1 MEQTLDGA
9 ALEGV
14 YHHIFLPPHLPQAS
28 DDATNIDRDLINL
41 TVEALSL
48 LEQLLPGDSAAAIG
62 NALTAIKNLKAVNS
76 LELGG
81 TSEFELHQVL
91 TGLRD
96 GQSTSMLIRQ
106 QNAAVMVTRQQSKLV
121 FETFELS
128 PSNSSV
134 ISAKGRLARCFP
146 GPVVALDTQSHPGML
161 QLIAQTL
168 SSMSH
173 GAVYGMQPTIVKAGA
188 KHNELRDTTNPS
200 AVTELFVGF
209 LRGFGE
215 SASVNSISKNTR
227 DEVLWSSALAPWR
240 RSPMWLLIKVTLQL
254 LFSRS
259 SKESEQMY
267 KKVMLFIHSH
277 VTDLARMSGFPSD
290 RLYAMSAKIVRRLHK
305 LRASGVS
312 TAYQSD
318 ELLAHADGVLERA
331 SVVISGR
338 WREVV
343 KRDSRSLDLDMLK
356 NLDTTGDT
364 HVLLPALDDYIVSMK
379 NRPKMSISKLF
390 APSAPMVQYDSS
402 ILPSLLEKECKDF
415 HRTTANLQQLERWV
429 SQNLDPWLPTGD
441 VQVLNACPKLYDIM
455 LQYHQLASKHYSS
468 NPEGLSVMI
477 LIIFELL
484 GRLRQSGSAQMSAV
498 GRVCA

>member
-1 MEQTLDGA
+1 
-9 ALEGV
+9 
-14 YHHIFLPPHLPQAS
+14 
-28 DDATNIDRDLINL
+28 
-41 TVEALSL
+41 
-48 LEQLLPGDSAAAIG
+48 
-62 NALTAIKNLKAVNS
+62 
-76 LELGG
+76 
-81 TSEFELHQVL
+81 
-91 TGLRD
+91 
-96 GQSTSMLIRQ
+96 
-106 QNAAVMVTRQQSKLV
+106 
-121 FETFELS
+121 
-128 PSNSSV
+128 
-134 ISAKGRLARCFP
+134 
-146 GPVVALDTQSHPGML
+146 
-161 QLIAQTL
+161 
-168 SSMSH
+168 
-173 GAVYGMQPTIVKAGA
+173 
-188 KHNELRDTTNPS
+188 
-200 AVTELFVGF
+200 
-209 LRGFGE
+209 
-215 SASVNSISKNTR
+215 
-227 DEVLWSSALAPWR
+227 
-240 RSPMWLLIKVTLQL
+240 
-254 LFSRS
+254 
-259 SKESEQMY
+259 
-267 KKVMLFIHSH
+267 
-277 VTDLARMSGFPSD
+277 MSGFPSD